1 MTPRAAA
8 FVESLAALPDD
19 AARLAAGLPQL
30 HELFREMIR
39 AWVPPNPQ
47 FERERIIAQAPNPRE
62 LVFLFGLLSEG
73 ENEAALL
80 LELIAEVL
88 AANAAA
94 PVAHIADEAWYY
106 LRTSID
112 PAWQL
117 DDGAPSMGAAL
128 AYLYAVL
135 DNRREG
141 LRVTPSAPPLVNRD
155 ADDAASLLRALRST
169 FSAVQSSVNAAPA
182 SVR

>member
-8 FVESLAALPDD
+8 VVDALAALPSD
-19 AARLAAGLPQL
+19 AERLAAGVPAL
-30 HELFREMIR
+30 HELFRDLIR
-39 AWVPPNPQ
+39 AAAPPNPQ
-47 FERERIIAQAPNPRE
+47 YERERIIAQALNPRE

-73 ENEAALL
+73 ENETALL
-80 LELIAEVL
+80 LELFAQVL
-88 AANAAA
+88 AADATA

-117 DDGAPSMGAAL
+117 DDGAPSMSAAL

-135 DNRREG
+135 DDRRAG
-141 LRVTPSAPPLVNRD
+141 LRGSPPPQVIDRD
-155 ADDAASLLRALRST
+155 GAARAALLRRLRST
-169 FSAVQSSVNAAPA
+169 FAAAPSAVNAAAA
-182 SVR
+182 SAR